1 MWIHKGVKNG
11 AFLLLSFKLRSETF
25 SVGNNKLLFIVSRLE
40 MKILSAKKLHF
51 LCGFFFFFMIAT
63 QGRTIKRSSSLD
75 VVTLRY
81 CSISVMASPPSIFA
95 FLSGFCTQ
103 KSNYGL
109 LYNKVLICSYGEGQR
124 ASFVCSLHWSQRSM
138 QCYALHFSTFTAM
151 FFNNCQC
158 QA

>member
-1 MWIHKGVKNG
+1 ME
-11 AFLLLSFKLRSETF
+11 LLSQYLLSCGLRHFMQETTNYC
-25 SVGNNKLLFIVSRLE
+25 SLLADW
-40 MKILSAKKLHF
+40 SAKKPTSYV
-51 LCGFFFFFMIAT
+51 FFFMIAT

-75 VVTLRY
+75 VVTLRH
-81 CSISVMASPPSIFA
+81 CSISFMASPPSIFA

-109 LYNKVLICSYGEGQR
+109 LYIKVLICSYGEGQR